1 MASSRRSLPAQAD
14 FGQQRTLAKEL
25 LAAFR
30 ENDPDAVSRIR
41 AELPDKKKI
50 VLADAQLVLAREY
63 GFPSWTALRDEI
75 AKRSADTRA
84 VPERFRRAVQQH
96 DVAELRAL
104 RPFRDALRDVVDE
117 PSFAFDSPALVHVAG
132 SGDVALIDALLALG
146 ADPNRRS
153 DWWAG
158 GFHALYNADSA
169 VAERLLAAGAI
180 PDACAAARID
190 RIDLLRS
197 MIAADPSRVH
207 ERGGDGQTPLHFARS
222 RAVVDL
228 LLEAGADIDA
238 TDRDHGSTPAQ
249 WMLGDSRNPAKSRLG
264 VARYLVE
271 RGASTDIFLAAALGL
286 TSRVKELLTADPSLL
301 TLRTGHGAYAEKP
314 PSSYHIY
321 FWTIGQNMTP
331 LHAAVHFG
339 QHETVK
345 AMQAFA
351 SPEQRLLLAC
361 FTGDGAEARAIVAT
375 HPGAVAR
382 LKEMNRS
389 ALAEAAWI
397 ANAAAVRLMLELGFD
412 PGAIS
417 VSGGTGGTAL
427 HCAAWQ
433 GSPECVEAILA
444 YPTGRALIET
454 RDTTFGA
461 TPLGWCCHGSLN
473 CGNPNADHP
482 SVARLLMA
490 AGARIDGDRQLAA
503 SEAVRAAIKEFAR

>member
-1 MASSRRSLPAQAD
+1 MASSRRPLPAHAD
-14 FGQQRTLAKEL
+14 LGQQRTLAKEL

-30 ENDPDAVSRIR
+30 ESDPDAVSRIR
-41 AELPDKKKI
+41 AELPDKKRI

-63 GFPSWTALRDEI
+63 GFPNWTALRDEI
-75 AKRSADTRA
+75 AKRGADTRA
-84 VPERFRRAVQQH
+84 APERFRRAVHQR
-96 DVAELRAL
+96 DVGELRAL
-104 RPFRDALRDVVDE
+104 SPFRDALRNVVNE

-146 ADPNRRS
+146 ADPNRKS

-158 GFHALYNADSA
+158 GFHALYNSEGA

-190 RIDLLRS
+190 RIDLLRG
-197 MIAADPSRVH
+197 ILAEDPARVH

-228 LLEAGADIDA
+228 LLDAGADIDA
-238 TDRDHGSTPAQ
+238 TDRDHRSTPAQ
-249 WMLGDSRNPAKSRLG
+249 WMLGDSRDPAKSRLG
-264 VARYLVE
+264 VAKYLVD

-286 TSRVKELLTADPSLL
+286 TSRVEEMLTADPSLL
-301 TLRTGHGAYAEKP
+301 GLRTGHGAYAEKP

-345 AMQAFA
+345 VMQRFA
-351 SPEQRLLLAC
+351 SPEQQLLLAC
-361 FTGDGAEARAIVAT
+361 FTGDAVQARAIVAE
-375 HPGAVAR
+375 HPVVVAR
-382 LKEMNRS
+382 LMATNRS

-397 ANAAAVRLMLELGFD
+397 ANAAAVRLMLEFGFD
-412 PGAIS
+412 PAAVS
-417 VSGGTGGTAL
+417 VSGGAGGTAL
-427 HCAAWQ
+427 HCAAWE

-444 YPTGRALIET
+444 YPSGRALIET
-454 RDTTFGA
+454 LDTSFGA
-461 TPLGWCCHGSLN
+461 TPMGWCCHGSLN
-473 CGNPNADHP
+473 CGNPNADHA
-482 SVARLLMA
+482 SVARLLLA
-490 AGARIDGDRQLAA
+490 AGARINRDRKVEA
-503 SEAVRAAIKEFAR
+503 SEAVRAVIQEFSG